1 MAVGVD
7 FLSKTKIGGM
17 KDIMGAKS
25 ASGAGA
31 SQNTGATNSIFANN
45 KSQKTEAKA
54 DVANMDSSSLLK
66 YVYNNGFKNND
77 IQLPN
82 SVEFDGQEYS
92 TNGKKFDDVVKDICK
107 QTGESKAT
115 VESELKKKYISA
127 GGTQNKGTNLNMQA

>member
-25 ASGAGA
+25 TSGT
-31 SQNTGATNSIFANN
+31 SSTQNTGVTNSIFANN
-45 KSQKTEAKA
+45 KSQKTEEKA
-54 DVANMDSSSLLK
+54 DVANMDSSTLLN

-77 IQLPN
+77 IQLPGT
-82 SVEFDGQEYS
+82 VEFNGQSFS
-92 TNGKKFDDVVKDICK
+92 TNGDKFNDVVKDICK

-127 GGTQNKGTNLNMQA
+127 SGTQGKGTSLNMQA

>member
-1 MAVGVD
+1 MAIGVD
-7 FLSKTKIGGM
+7 FLSKTKAGGM
-17 KDIMGAKS
+17 KDVMGVKT
-25 ASGAGA
+25 ASNAGA
-31 SQNTGATNSIFANN
+31 AQKSGATNSIFANN
-45 KSQKTEAKA
+45 KSQKAEEKP

-82 SVEFDGQEYS
+82 TVEFKGQDFQTDGH
-92 TNGKKFDDVVKDICK
+92 KFNDVVKDICK

-127 GGTQNKGTNLNMQA
+127 GGTQGKGTSLNMQA